1 MEFSEF
7 SERLFSFYQAGLFL
21 SGGRGEGVE
30 GGGSILDALTLEKLE
45 VKTHSCAALLDFIA
59 LFS

>member
-1 MEFSEF
+1 M
-7 SERLFSFYQAGLFL
+7 
-21 SGGRGEGVE
+21 GGRGEGVE